1 MQLPIFTCFLTDE
14 IWLLEPYKAKSRWL
28 AIGHNPGCNTF
39 LKLPKPLCRII
50 TKKELSKRIRKI
62 LFRVLY
68 APCSDFSSKVL
79 FGSRG
84 KHDATGQNHA
94 VRFRRCAIQTKSRNK
109 FFFPQNNFETDGCW
123 SRQKIE
129 KIEMRSLPA
138 VVRVFIKDTFRN
150 RRLAPVKL
158 IQPQILHYK
167 NLLQKACVDAQKC
180 FVSTIFIFV
189 CLKKRI
195 FLWCILGL

>member
-109 FFFPQNNFETDGCW
+109 FFFSTEQFWNRWLLKPAENWKDWNAQPAGSCPRFYQGHVSEQTIG
-123 SRQKIE
+123 SRQANTA
-129 KIEMRSLPA
+129 SDFAL
-138 VVRVFIKDTFRN
+138 
-150 RRLAPVKL
+150 
-158 IQPQILHYK
+158 
-167 NLLQKACVDAQKC
+167 
-180 FVSTIFIFV
+180 
-189 CLKKRI
+189 
-195 FLWCILGL
+195 